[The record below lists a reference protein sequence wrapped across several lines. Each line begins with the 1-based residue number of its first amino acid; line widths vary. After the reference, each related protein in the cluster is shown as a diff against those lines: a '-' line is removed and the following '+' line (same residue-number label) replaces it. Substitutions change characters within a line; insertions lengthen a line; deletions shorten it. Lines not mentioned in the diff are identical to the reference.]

1 MHGRNLS
8 DDGNA
13 LPLTWN
19 HFEAFRFVMADEARW
34 KLSSSEQALLR
45 ARMDVLRVRSCITRP
60 GVALRHIRA
69 LRGGCVFPS
78 AL

>member
-13 LPLTWN
+13 LPLTRN
-19 HFEAFRFVMADEARW
+19 HFEAFRFVMADEVRW

-45 ARMDVLRVRSCITRP
+45 ARMDMLRVRSCITLP

-69 LRGGCVFPS
+69 LRGGGVFPS